1 MEKRCKGYEKA
12 KKKRKGSKIMVRTR
26 NADKIRKRN
35 IERKNNYVYE
45 KIAYIDNI
53 LYENPRIRNAYA
65 EYKQECLL
73 N

>member
-1 MEKRCKGYEKA
+1 ME
-12 KKKRKGSKIMVRTR
+12 RTR
-26 NADKIRKRN
+26 NEDKIRKRN
-35 IERKNNYVYE
+35 IERKNNYIYE

-53 LYENPRIRNAYA
+53 LYENPRIRNAYT

>member
-1 MEKRCKGYEKA
+1 ME
-12 KKKRKGSKIMVRTR
+12 RTR

-35 IERKNNYVYE
+35 IERKNNYIYE

>member
-1 MEKRCKGYEKA
+1 MKRQRKKEKETEIME
-12 KKKRKGSKIMVRTR
+12 RTR

-35 IERKNNYVYE
+35 IERKNNYIYE

-53 LYENPRIRNAYA
+53 LYENPRIRNAYT